1 MAERKK
7 SKDSSKMLDIQPRLG
22 AKIGKITE
30 MSLPKNYR
38 MFFANLNRK

>member
-22 AKIGKITE
+22 AKIGKLSE
-30 MSLPKNYR
+30 MSLLYKIKQSI
-38 MFFANLNRK
+38 MEQSS